1 MINNCSCNVLKYH
14 KINTSYHC
22 TYRKHGFG
30 SIQRLALWLV
40 KSIWPEKVRGETPGM
55 EEGTEILEHFRKVLV
70 VLSINSVSIY
80 DCSPPVWNNLLCG
93 IDVSNLCLFLSIVS
107 QKYENWK
114 LQIQLYLSVMKM
126 RKRRKKN
133 GKWEPNGLLKTQ
145 IPLKKCLTLST
156 MTLKTTSLGTT
167 TSTWQPLHK
176 VCIYSCN
183 IYIIHQLTTFLSI

>member
-55 EEGTEILEHFRKVLV
+55 EEGTEFLEHFRKVLA
-70 VLSINSVSIY
+70 VLSIDSVPIHV
-80 DCSPPVWNNLLCG
+80 CSPSLWINLLCD
-93 IDVSNLCLFLSIVS
+93 INVSTKITFWLFSKKYKNLTICPF
-107 QKYENWK
+107 K
-114 LQIQLYLSVMKM
+114 LAMKM
-126 RKRRKKN
+126 QRKSKKN
-133 GKWEPNGLLKTQ
+133 RKWEPNGLLKTQ

-156 MTLKTTSLGTT
+156 MTLKTT
-167 TSTWQPLHK
+167 
-176 VCIYSCN
+176 Y
-183 IYIIHQLTTFLSI
+183 